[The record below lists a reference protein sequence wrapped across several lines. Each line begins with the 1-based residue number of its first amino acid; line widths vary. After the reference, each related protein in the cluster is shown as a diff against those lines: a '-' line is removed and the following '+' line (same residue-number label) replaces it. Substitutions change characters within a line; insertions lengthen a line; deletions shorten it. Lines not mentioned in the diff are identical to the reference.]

1 MNVCIN
7 PAAKSRPS
15 SHEPATPGDKY
26 TTTRARDEQR
36 PQHGPFQRA
45 SLKKDQYPRRQAG
58 RFQRPTD
65 VADPVQSICLV
76 QGRRAGR
83 PGTAKALAAVQP
95 SGNLHACDFDLISR
109 RCAAKGDERR
119 RIRVMMCRRDGG
131 RPPVK
136 IAPCAKQLAQASLLR
151 LHIAPA
157 FRLEIP
163 SGWRADPSIITTARP
178 PAVQLDRFT
187 EAVRRGRVRNQDP
200 EYDAAKDP
208 RVAPCNISRPFAA
221 AQRGVDSV
229 KVSPGQVTHAN
240 LHVAMLRVRGLA
252 QRTNKKVPGVG
263 GPTGAGPWQDGAPT
277 PSGAGPHQLETHS
290 AVGLET
296 TRPLNPWP
304 PSRKRDGLGQQVK
317 RPSSPFH
324 EASVCTVAIWG
335 LDDFR
340 TCIDSTSAANGTNIC
355 SSMAAIETR
364 TRGRGWS
371 RKLVLRS
378 RASATKPAPQTLAR
392 PGCGSLTPE
401 LTGPLVSAQ
410 TTAVYIVR
418 NRQSHHWERMT
429 ARDSPPSSNSSAV
442 DCLLGTSTY
451 CFRRIQCGQG

>member
-136 IAPCAKQLAQASLLR
+136 IAPCAKQHAQASLLR

-178 PAVQLDRFT
+178 PACGPARSFH
-187 EAVRRGRVRNQDP
+187 RGGSSWSCTKPGP

-208 RVAPCNISRPFAA
+208 RVAPCNVSQPFAA
-221 AQRGVDSV
+221 A
-229 KVSPGQVTHAN
+229 HAESI
-240 LHVAMLRVRGLA
+240 A
-252 QRTNKKVPGVG
+252 
-263 GPTGAGPWQDGAPT
+263 
-277 PSGAGPHQLETHS
+277 
-290 AVGLET
+290 
-296 TRPLNPWP
+296 
-304 PSRKRDGLGQQVK
+304 
-317 RPSSPFH
+317 
-324 EASVCTVAIWG
+324 
-335 LDDFR
+335 
-340 TCIDSTSAANGTNIC
+340 
-355 SSMAAIETR
+355 
-364 TRGRGWS
+364 
-371 RKLVLRS
+371 
-378 RASATKPAPQTLAR
+378 
-392 PGCGSLTPE
+392 
-401 LTGPLVSAQ
+401 
-410 TTAVYIVR
+410 
-418 NRQSHHWERMT
+418 
-429 ARDSPPSSNSSAV
+429 
-442 DCLLGTSTY
+442 
-451 CFRRIQCGQG
+451 